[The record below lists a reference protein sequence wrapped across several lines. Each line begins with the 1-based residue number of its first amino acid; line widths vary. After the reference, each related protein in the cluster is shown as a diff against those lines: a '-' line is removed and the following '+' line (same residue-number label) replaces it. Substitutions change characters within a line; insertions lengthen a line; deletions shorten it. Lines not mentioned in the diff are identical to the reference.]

1 METVEKRLYEG
12 LFLVDTGQAASDWDG
27 TIAVIEKMLSRA
39 DAEVVSMRKWDE
51 RPLAYE
57 INKKGRGT
65 YILIYFNGDPLKIT
79 TIERDVQ
86 LSEKVVRVMILRTD
100 KMSEEQIAGDTP
112 SEAIAKRA
120 EAAAVKAE
128 EAAAA
133 AEADEAAAAV
143 KAEEAA
149 AAAEADEAAAA
160 AKAEEAAAVKAE
172 EAAAAAVKAEEAAA
186 AAKAEEAAA
195 VESEP
200 VVEEVVEGSPAE
212 ATTAEAAAE
221 EVNEENKEIKPQQ

>member
-1 METVEKRLYEG
+1 MKPNRNLEVLSLETVEKRLYEG
-12 LFLVDTGQAASDWDG
+12 LFLVDTAQAASDWDG
-27 TIAVIEKMLSRA
+27 TVAVIEKMLSRA

-65 YILIYFNGDPLKIT
+65 YILTYFNGDPLKIT

-86 LSEKVVRVMILRTD
+86 LSEKVVRVMVLRTD

-112 SEAIAKRA
+112 SEAVAKRA
-120 EAAAVKAE
+120 AAAAVKAD

-133 AEADEAAAAV
+133 EAEAAIAAAAKADEAAAAV
-143 KAEEAA
+143 KA
-149 AAAEADEAAAA
+149 DEAAAA
-160 AKAEEAAAVKAE
+160 AKAD
-172 EAAAAAVKAEEAAA
+172 EAAAAVEAEAAI
-186 AAKAEEAAA
+186 AAA

-200 VVEEVVEGSPAE
+200 VVEEVVEEPPSEEPPSEEPA
-212 ATTAEAAAE
+212 ADAVAE
-221 EVNEENKEIKPQQ
+221 EAKEENKETEPQQ

>member
-1 METVEKRLYEG
+1 LETVEKRLYEG

-27 TIAVIEKMLSRA
+27 TVAVIEKMLSRA

-120 EAAAVKAE
+120 AAAKVAE
-128 EAAAA
+128 EAAK
-133 AEADEAAAAV
+133 V
-143 KAEEAA
+143 AEEAA
-149 AAAEADEAAAA
+149 KD
-160 AKAEEAAAVKAE
+160 EEAATA
-172 EAAAAAVKAEEAAA
+172 
-186 AAKAEEAAA
+186 
-195 VESEP
+195 ESEP
-200 VVEEVVEGSPAE
+200 VVEEAVEGSAEEGTAVEGSAVEETVAEGSAVEETTVEETAAE
-212 ATTAEAAAE
+212 AVAE
-221 EVNEENKEIKPQQ
+221 EADEENREIKPQQ

>member
-1 METVEKRLYEG
+1 MKQNRNLEVLSLETVEKRLYEG
-12 LFLVDTGQAASDWDG
+12 LFLVDTAQAASDWDG
-27 TIAVIEKMLSRA
+27 TVAVIEKMLSRA

-86 LSEKVVRVMILRTD
+86 LSENVVRVMILRTD

-112 SEAIAKRA
+112 SEAAVKRA
-120 EAAAVKAE
+120 EAAAARAEEAAAARVE

-133 AEADEAAAAV
+133 AEDEAAA
-143 KAEEAA
+143 EAG
-149 AAAEADEAAAA
+149 
-160 AKAEEAAAVKAE
+160 
-172 EAAAAAVKAEEAAA
+172 
-186 AAKAEEAAA
+186 
-195 VESEP
+195 P
-200 VVEEVVEGSPAE
+200 VVEEVVAESPAAEPPAE
-212 ATTAEAAAE
+212 AVAE
-221 EVNEENKEIKPQQ
+221 EANEDIKETEPQQ

>member
-1 METVEKRLYEG
+1 MKPNRNLEVLSLKTVEKRLYEG

-27 TIAVIEKMLSRA
+27 TVTVIEKMLSRA
-39 DAEVVSMRKWDE
+39 DAKVVSMRKWDE

-112 SEAIAKRA
+112 SEAAVKRV
-120 EAAAVKAE
+120 EAAAARAE

-133 AEADEAAAAV
+133 EAEAAVAAAAKADEAAAAV
-143 KAEEAA
+143 E
-149 AAAEADEAAAA
+149 AEA
-160 AKAEEAAAVKAE
+160 
-172 EAAAAAVKAEEAAA
+172 
-186 AAKAEEAAA
+186 AAA

-200 VVEEVVEGSPAE
+200 VVEEVVAE
-212 ATTAEAAAE
+212 PPSEETAADAAAE
-221 EVNEENKEIKPQQ
+221 EANEENKE

>member
-12 LFLVDTGQAASDWDG
+12 LFLVDTAQAASDWDG
-27 TIAVIEKMLSRA
+27 TVAVIEKMLSRA

-65 YILIYFNGDPLKIT
+65 YILIYFNGDPLKIS

-86 LSEKVVRVMILRTD
+86 LSEKVVRVMVLRTD

-112 SEAIAKRA
+112 SEA
-120 EAAAVKAE
+120 AVKRV
-128 EAAAA
+128 AAAA
-133 AEADEAAAAV
+133 A
-143 KAEEAA
+143 K
-149 AAAEADEAAAA
+149 ADEAAAA
-160 AKAEEAAAVKAE
+160 AAAAEAEAAV
-172 EAAAAAVKAEEAAA
+172 AA
-186 AAKAEEAAA
+186 AAKADEAAA

-200 VVEEVVEGSPAE
+200 VVVEVLEESPSEETSSDA
-212 ATTAEAAAE
+212 TAEEA
-221 EVNEENKEIKPQQ
+221 KEDIKETEPQQ

>member
-1 METVEKRLYEG
+1 MKRNRNLEVLSLETVEKRLYEG
-12 LFLVDTGQAASDWDG
+12 LFLVDTAQAASDWDG
-27 TIAVIEKMLSRA
+27 TVAVIEKILSRA

-112 SEAIAKRA
+112 SEATAKRA
-120 EAAAVKAE
+120 EAAAARAE

-133 AEADEAAAAV
+133 KADEAAVAAAAKADEAAAAV
-143 KAEEAA
+143 EAEAA
-149 AAAEADEAAAA
+149 
-160 AKAEEAAAVKAE
+160 V
-172 EAAAAAVKAEEAAA
+172 
-186 AAKAEEAAA
+186 AAA

-200 VVEEVVEGSPAE
+200 VAEEVVAE
-212 ATTAEAAAE
+212 PPSEETAADAVAE
-221 EVNEENKEIKPQQ
+221 DGKEDIKETEPQQ

>member
-1 METVEKRLYEG
+1 MKQNRNLEVLSLETIEKRLYEA
-12 LFLVDTGQAASDWDG
+12 LFLVDTALAASDWDG
-27 TIAVIEKMLSRA
+27 TVAAIEKMLSRA

-65 YILIYFNGDPLKIT
+65 FILIYFNGDPLKIT

-112 SEAIAKRA
+112 SEAAVKRV
-120 EAAAVKAE
+120 EAAAARAE

-133 AEADEAAAAV
+133 EAEAAVVAAAKADEAAAAV
-143 KAEEAA
+143 EAEAA
-149 AAAEADEAAAA
+149 
-160 AKAEEAAAVKAE
+160 V
-172 EAAAAAVKAEEAAA
+172 
-186 AAKAEEAAA
+186 AAA

-200 VVEEVVEGSPAE
+200 VVEEVVEESPQMQLPKRRMKR
-212 ATTAEAAAE
+212 TR
-221 EVNEENKEIKPQQ
+221 

>member
-1 METVEKRLYEG
+1 MKQNRNLEVLSLETIEKRLYEA
-12 LFLVDTGQAASDWDG
+12 LFLVDTAQAASDWDG
-27 TIAVIEKMLSRA
+27 TIAVIEKILSRA

-65 YILIYFNGDPLKIT
+65 FILIYFNGDPLKIT

-112 SEAIAKRA
+112 SEAAAKRAAAAAVRVEEAAAAAAEA
-120 EAAAVKAE
+120 EAAAAV

-133 AEADEAAAAV
+133 AEAA
-143 KAEEAA
+143 
-149 AAAEADEAAAA
+149 
-160 AKAEEAAAVKAE
+160 
-172 EAAAAAVKAEEAAA
+172 
-186 AAKAEEAAA
+186 
-195 VESEP
+195 P
-200 VVEEVVEGSPAE
+200 VVEEVVAESPAAEPPAE
-212 ATTAEAAAE
+212 AVAE
-221 EVNEENKEIKPQQ
+221 EANEEIKETEPQQ

>member
-12 LFLVDTGQAASDWDG
+12 LFLVDTAQAASDWDG
-27 TIAVIEKMLSRA
+27 TVAVIEKVLSRA

-112 SEAIAKRA
+112 SEA
-120 EAAAVKAE
+120 AVKR
-128 EAAAA
+128 
-133 AEADEAAAAV
+133 
-143 KAEEAA
+143 
-149 AAAEADEAAAA
+149 
-160 AKAEEAAAVKAE
+160 
-172 EAAAAAVKAEEAAA
+172 AAAAAVKAEEAAA
-186 AAKAEEAAA
+186 AEAEAAIAAAAKADEAAAAETEAAIAAAVKADEAAAAVAAA

-200 VVEEVVEGSPAE
+200 VVEEVVEEFP
-212 ATTAEAAAE
+212 TDEAAAE
-221 EVNEENKEIKPQQ
+221 AAEEAKEDIKETKPQQ